1 MKELWI
7 DPAGPDEL
15 SETQIFIFDAG
26 KVSVLERYF
35 KGMDRRA
42 KEEVWIQSVVKENNP
57 GTVYIHRLFPWRVML
72 SELINTRAQYKDYRH
87 LWEKLREHSYTVCQA
102 NNLLG
107 VKFR

>member
-7 DPAGPDEL
+7 DPAGPGEL
-15 SETQIFIFDAG
+15 SETRIFIFDAG
-26 KVSVLERYF
+26 NVSVLERYF
-35 KGMDRRA
+35 KGMDRCA

-57 GTVYIHRLFPWRVML
+57 GTVYIHMLHPWRVTL
-72 SELINTRAQYKDYRH
+72 SQLIHMRAQYKDVRH
-87 LWEKLREHSYTVCQA
+87 LWEKLRQHGYTECQA